1 MSVSSRDL
9 SILKH
14 INAYCV
20 QIEEAVARFGRDQ
33 GLFLRDDVYHN
44 AVALCI
50 LQIGELVGIMSD
62 EFRAAHA
69 GIPWR
74 EIKLM
79 RNIVAHHYGSVDHA
93 ITWDVVINDIPQ
105 LKKFC
110 LGFISSDEAGN
121 NTERGD

>member
-9 SILKH
+9 SILRH
-14 INAYCV
+14 IKDYCV
-20 QIEEAVARFGRDQ
+20 QIEEAVSRFGLDQ
-33 GLFLRDDVYHN
+33 DLFLHDDVYHN

-62 EFRAAHA
+62 EFRAVHTE
-69 GIPWR
+69 IPWR

-79 RNIVAHHYGSVDHA
+79 RNIVAHHYGSVDHS

-105 LKKFC
+105 LKQFC
-110 LGFISSDEAGN
+110 LDFISSDDAGK
-121 NTERGD
+121 

>member
-33 GLFLRDDVYHN
+33 DLFLRDDVYHN

-62 EFRAAHA
+62 EFRAANTE
-69 GIPWR
+69 IPWR

-93 ITWDVVINDIPQ
+93 ITWDVYTGPHIVDHP
-105 LKKFC
+105 K
-110 LGFISSDEAGN
+110 
-121 NTERGD
+121 

>member
-9 SILKH
+9 SILRH
-14 INAYCV
+14 IKGCCV
-20 QIEEAVARFGRDQ
+20 QIEDAVSRFGQDQ
-33 GLFLRDDVYHN
+33 DLFLRDDVYHN

-50 LQIGELVGIMSD
+50 LQIGELVSIMSD
-62 EFRAAHA
+62 DFRTAHTE
-69 GIPWR
+69 IPWR

-79 RNIVAHHYGSVDHA
+79 RNIVAHHYGSVDHS

-110 LGFISSDEAGN
+110 LDLISSDDAGK
-121 NTERGD
+121 

>member
-1 MSVSSRDL
+1 MSVSNRDL

-14 INAYCV
+14 INDYCA
-20 QIEEAVARFGRDQ
+20 QIEEAVSRFGQDQ
-33 GLFLRDDVYHN
+33 ELFLHDDVYHN

-50 LQIGELVGIMSD
+50 LQIGELVSIMSD
-62 EFRAAHA
+62 EFRAAHTE
-69 GIPWR
+69 IPWR

-79 RNIVAHHYGSVDHA
+79 RNIVAHHYGSVDHS

-110 LGFISSDEAGN
+110 LNFISSDDAGK
-121 NTERGD
+121 R

>member
-1 MSVSSRDL
+1 MSVRSRDL

-14 INAYCV
+14 INDYCV
-20 QIEEAVARFGRDQ
+20 QIEEAVSRFGKDQ
-33 GLFLRDDVYHN
+33 DLFLRDDVYHN

-62 EFRAAHA
+62 EFRAAHTE
-69 GIPWR
+69 IPWR

-79 RNIVAHHYGSVDHA
+79 RNIVAHHYGSVDHS

-105 LKKFC
+105 LKRFC
-110 LGFISSDEAGN
+110 LDFIEK
-121 NTERGD
+121 NTAQSV

>member
-14 INAYCV
+14 IKDYCA
-20 QIEEAVARFGRDQ
+20 QIEEAVARFGKNQD
-33 GLFLRDDVYHN
+33 LFLRDDVYHN

-62 EFRAAHA
+62 DFRAAHTE
-69 GIPWR
+69 IPWR

-79 RNIVAHHYGSVDHA
+79 RNIVAHHYGSVDHS

-110 LGFISSDEAGN
+110 LDFIAANETDKHG
-121 NTERGD
+121 G